1 MAETRLQ
8 DEDLQLKTMIGEL
21 EDADFIESVSQL
33 QIRDSALQAALAAVG
48 KSLNTSLLDFLR

>member
-1 MAETRLQ
+1 
-8 DEDLQLKTMIGEL
+8 MIGNL
-21 EDADFIESVSQL
+21 EDADFVDSVSQL